1 MHTPEVSRAKGRLK
15 EQEGNNSS
23 PHGSIPPPPEP
34 STDPDIKKSIPSPSV
49 DSGAVP
55 TLDALDIATLTP
67 LAALSLLSAS
77 VKAVI
82 SEDSGSPPTPPIS
95 SPTTPRSAG
104 FDGQPKNAVPNQ
116 DGSFDL
122 PVRTPP
128 YHHQEVPSHHKTPI
142 GSPETQPQPPTGK
155 PPQLS
160 LDDTLSDYDYQCLAM
175 ARSFQTKVPP
185 PIPLSAYLVRIHR
198 YCPMSTG
205 VYIAAAHY
213 IQRITHGLWTP
224 PSSSEADTKVYV
236 QITPRSVHRLVLGA
250 LRVATK
256 ALEDYKWP
264 HSRFAGVGGVPPTSL
279 TRLEI
284 AMCYL
289 LDFKL
294 FVPKDALSDAAEWL
308 LKNGM
313 QLEDRSTAAQK
324 AQSA

>member
-1 MHTPEVSRAKGRLK
+1 MHTPPDANRAKERLK
-15 EQEGNNSS
+15 EQDSNRSS
-23 PHGSIPPPPEP
+23 PHGSIPAPPEP
-34 STDPDIKKSIPSPSV
+34 SADPDIKESIPSPSV

-55 TLDALDIATLTP
+55 LTLDALDITTLTP

-95 SPTTPRSAG
+95 SPTTPKSAG
-104 FDGQPKNAVPNQ
+104 LEKNATVPSQ

-122 PVRTPP
+122 PIRNARF
-128 YHHQEVPSHHKTPI
+128 HQQEVPSHHKTPI
-142 GSPETQPQPPTGK
+142 GSPETQPQTSTSK
-155 PPQLS
+155 PPQFS
-160 LDDTLSDYDYQCLAM
+160 LDNTLSEYDYQCLAM

-224 PSSSEADTKVYV
+224 PSGSEVDTTIYV

-256 ALEDYKWP
+256 ALEDHKWP
-264 HSRFAGVGGVPPTSL
+264 HSRFAGVGGVPQASL

-294 FVPKDALSDAAEWL
+294 FVTKDALSDAAEWL
-308 LKNGM
+308 LRNGM
-313 QLEDRSTAAQK
+313 QLED
-324 AQSA
+324 QSATDQT